1 MTSPDVEDPFWDEMV
16 GEDNV
21 QMENKIEDLARSRSR
36 SRSPKDPVRL
46 MDSSSKLQDSG
57 LGSSLSCTPAAR
69 ELSTVDLNSSRESGE
84 LSEDEGNDKA
94 TIQEVK

>member
-36 SRSPKDPVRL
+36 SPKDPVRV

-57 LGSSLSCTPAAR
+57 LGLSLSCTPAAR